1 MPGRCS
7 GLKEGIDKFN
17 EQLIFGEPSL
27 APKVCRLAA
36 GGEWIRTSGPARTD
50 RALKPYRQREL
61 LLTTDTE
68 SSRDPP
74 LEGDSFEPLDLRQK
88 LT

>member
-1 MPGRCS
+1 MTGSVRSGRGS
-7 GLKEGIDKFN
+7 GTDGL
-17 EQLIFGEPSL
+17 
-27 APKVCRLAA
+27 
-36 GGEWIRTSGPARTD
+36 RTLRWSGMDSNFRSRAD
-50 RALKPYRQREL
+50 RSSIELKPYRQREL